1 MALYE
6 EYAKPNLVALKRA
19 LRRTGMSYQAV
30 ADEATLE
37 LRKIERQERRKR
49 RGEDVP
55 VGVSKA
61 LVGQIAKG
69 AATHELRALAIER
82 ALGVDDGEVFAP
94 RVLRGANPTQR
105 VPA

>member
-6 EYAKPNLVALKRA
+6 EYAKPDLVALKRA

-30 ADEATLE
+30 ADEATKE

-49 RGEDVP
+49 RAEDVP
-55 VGVSKA
+55 GGVSKA

-82 ALGVDDGEVFAP
+82 ALGVNDGDVFAP
-94 RVLRGANPTQR
+94 RVLRGAS
-105 VPA
+105 PAHRLTA